1 MSRLDYCNALYKNL
15 NKYQIHQIQKLQN
28 FAAKVCLS
36 KSLYEHVTPC
46 LIELHWLPISFRINY
61 KIAVITFKCLHGLA
75 PSYLSEIIE
84 EYHATRTLRSSS
96 QKLLKKKVVKFEK
109 LGKKSFAF
117 SAPEVWNS
125 LPFYLRNEPSLEV
138 FKKNLKTLYFE
149 QAFY

>member
-1 MSRLDYCNALYKNL
+1 ML
-15 NKYQIHQIQKLQN
+15 NMKSNHFTKLQLVQN
-28 FAAKVCLS
+28 SAARLVTRTK
-36 KSLYEHVTPC
+36 KFEHITPI
-46 LIELHWLPISFRINY
+46 LFELHWLPVSFRINY

-75 PSYLSEIIE
+75 PLYLSELIE
-84 EYHATRTLRSSS
+84 EYHPTRTLRSSS

-138 FKKNLKTLYFE
+138 FKKNLKTLYFKE
-149 QAFY
+149 AFY